1 MAAKT
6 TARRGAAPKGQHY
19 EKEGVVFQITLPDHE
34 KRTDSDLYK
43 VSRAVLQAI
52 TKEAGAQDFMY
63 PLLTAPDFKD
73 DYQDH
78 HGGGMWVVD
87 AQGWLFIKNL
97 AGMEWSSQFCADPK
111 QVDKLRSFAKRVYA
125 AFPGSLE
132 KIAALNA
139 KVGGAAVLQKI
150 LDEPITDANGVARWV
165 DSVFNANVPL
175 VAAHHTGFITS
186 TKSRDLKDEPVGG
199 VHHYPTPI
207 TDIQFVKYDD
217 FKMWVTD
224 PNDKSV
230 LAVTPASPRG
240 KGDGRLRVAFAT
252 PGSEVHEKLRRARNA
267 NTNLL
272 VRADSPVADEAFE
285 RQGGARA
292 APTPPPPEKPRPS
305 RAMEARAKKR

>member
-6 TARRGAAPKGQHY
+6 RRTGAPAKGQHY
-19 EKEGVVFQITLPDHE
+19 EKEGAVFQITLPDHE

-63 PLLTAPDFKD
+63 PLLSAPDFKD
-73 DYQDH
+73 NYQDH

-87 AQGWLFIKNL
+87 AQGWLFIKNI

-111 QVDKLRSFAKRVYA
+111 KVDKLRAFAKRVYD

-132 KIAALNA
+132 KIAALDK
-139 KVGGAAVLQKI
+139 KVGGAQALRTI
-150 LDEPITDANGVARWV
+150 LDEPITDADGVARWV
-165 DSVFNANVPL
+165 DSIFNANVPL
-175 VAAHHTGFITS
+175 DAPHHTGFITS

-224 PNDKSV
+224 PNDESV

-252 PGSEVHEKLRRARNA
+252 PGSEVHEKLRRARSKD
-267 NTNLL
+267 TNLL

-285 RQGGARA
+285 RQGGAGS

-305 RAMEARAKKR
+305 RSMKARAKKR